1 MAELRQTSHHIA
13 RESVFWYRLPSPDDR
28 RNSRRRLKARGSGS
42 IDPGEVQSADAGNLV
57 AKKGDAV
64 EKKFMGPL
72 FRLALFA
79 LIALPSIAIANG
91 APRYTIADV
100 VRLARAQN
108 PEIAIARKKIQAARG
123 GQLEARSGYL
133 PSVVSGGFYRRGAVA
148 QSSQLRPEDYNASL
162 KVVENL
168 YTGGATSNQVA
179 IARLTLAKQLDELQ
193 AVTDRV
199 TMDVR
204 LAFYEL
210 LLNREKIHV
219 REQSVAVLR
228 EEL

>member
-1 MAELRQTSHHIA
+1 
-13 RESVFWYRLPSPDDR
+13 
-28 RNSRRRLKARGSGS
+28 
-42 IDPGEVQSADAGNLV
+42 
-57 AKKGDAV
+57 
-64 EKKFMGPL
+64 MGPL

-79 LIALPSIAIANG
+79 LIALPSIAIVNG

-133 PSVVSGGFYRRGAVA
+133 PSVVSGGFYRRGATA

-162 KVVENL
+162 RVVENL

-179 IARLTLAKQLDELQ
+179 IARLTLAKQ
-193 AVTDRV
+193 
-199 TMDVR
+199 
-204 LAFYEL
+204 
-210 LLNREKIHV
+210 HG
-219 REQSVAVLR
+219 
-228 EEL
+228 